1 MTIGILL
8 ENCVGVELVGNH
20 FHNIDQP
27 VVARRVSGLSA
38 TGNVA
43 TYWMLTERPQLQST
57 RVLGIGG
64 FPLHPLVVAIWRIYR
79 A

>member
-1 MTIGILL
+1 MTVGILL
-8 ENCVGVELVGNH
+8 ENCVGVELIRNR

-27 VVARRVSGLSA
+27 VVARKVSGLTA
-38 TGNVA
+38 TRNVS
-43 TYWMLTERPQLQST
+43 THGVQPERPPLQSG

-64 FPLHPLVVAIWRIYR
+64 FPLHPLTVAMWRIYR

>member
-8 ENCVGVELVGNH
+8 ENCVGVELIGNR

-27 VVARRVSGLSA
+27 VVARRVSGLTA

-43 TYWMLTERPQLQST
+43 TYGMLSERPQLQST

-64 FPLHPLVVAIWRIYR
+64 FPLHTLTVAIWRIYR